1 MSPLAQEPAMPT
13 IEDRLARLGLTIPT
27 PPKPVA
33 SYVPAVSIHAGNL
46 VFIAGQIPL
55 VAGKPMAVGTVPDQ
69 VSRDLARECARQC
82 ALNGLACLQQEIGS
96 LEKLRRVVRL
106 DAFVACHPGFGDHPQ
121 IVNGASDLLVEI
133 LGEAGKHARVSVG
146 APSLPLN
153 VPVEIAFT
161 FLVD

>member
-1 MSPLAQEPAMPT
+1 MST
-13 IEDRLARLGLTIPT
+13 IESRLDRLGLTLPT
-27 PPKPVA
+27 APKPVA
-33 SYVPAVSIHAGNL
+33 SYVPAVSVNAGKL
-46 VFIAGQIPL
+46 VFIAGQIPT
-55 VAGKPMAVGTVPDQ
+55 VAGKPMATGTVPDQ

-82 ALNGLACLQQEIGS
+82 ALNGLACLREEVGS
-96 LEKLRRVVRL
+96 LDRLRKVVRL

-121 IVNGASDLLVEI
+121 IVNGASDLFVEI
-133 LGEAGKHARVSVG
+133 LGDAGKHSRVSVG

>member
-1 MSPLAQEPAMPT
+1 MSA
-13 IEDRLARLGLTIPT
+13 IEARIERLGLTIPT

-33 SYVPAVSIHAGNL
+33 SYVPAVAVHSGNL
-46 VFIAGQIPL
+46 VFIAGQVPT
-55 VAGKPMAVGTVPDQ
+55 VAGKPLATGTVPDE

-82 ALNGLACLQQEIGS
+82 ALNGLACLRQEIGS
-96 LEKLRRVVRL
+96 LEKFRRVVRL

-121 IVNGASDLLVEI
+121 VVNGASDLLVEI
-133 LGEAGKHARVSVG
+133 FGDAGKHARVSVG
-146 APSLPLN
+146 VPSLPLN